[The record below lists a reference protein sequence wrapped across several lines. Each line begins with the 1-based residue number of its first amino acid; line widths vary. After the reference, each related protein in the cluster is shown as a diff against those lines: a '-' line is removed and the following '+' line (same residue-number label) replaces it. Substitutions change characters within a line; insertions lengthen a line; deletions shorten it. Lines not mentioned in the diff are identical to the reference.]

1 MFIYTSQ
8 APSCFQF
15 TKKLNKW
22 NSGKVYLLVCGC
34 FAAGLWLFDG
44 GLWWFVVIWGGWR

>member
-1 MFIYTSQ
+1 MFIYTYQ
-8 APSCFQF
+8 ASSCFQF

-34 FAAGLWLFDG
+34 LLLVCGCLMVVYG
-44 GLWWFVVIWGGWR
+44 GLW